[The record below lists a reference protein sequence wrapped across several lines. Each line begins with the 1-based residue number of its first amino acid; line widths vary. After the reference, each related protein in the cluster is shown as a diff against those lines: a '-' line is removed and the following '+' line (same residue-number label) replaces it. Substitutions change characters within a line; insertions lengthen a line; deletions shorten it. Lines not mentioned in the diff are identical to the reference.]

1 MIVDMIVTAI
11 PRVIAEAFGFILIL
25 MAYIVLGLALFSNS
39 ERFSSFN
46 NGIITSFS
54 LLLGD
59 SIQDIT
65 TDLIVNG
72 STHHN
77 SHLPSSFAIIFV
89 FTFVLTFM
97 LAVQNIWIAII
108 MEELDIKSN
117 EI

>member
-108 MEELDIKSN
+108 MEELELFSN
-117 EI
+117 

>member
-1 MIVDMIVTAI
+1 MIVTAV
-11 PRVIAEAFGFILIL
+11 PRVMTEAFGFIPIL

-46 NGIITSFS
+46 NSLITSFS
-54 LLLGD
+54 LLFGD
-59 SIQDIT
+59 SIKDII
-65 TDLIVNG
+65 TDLRANG
-72 STHHN
+72 SFHHN
-77 SHLPSSFAIIFV
+77 HHLHSSFAVIFV
-89 FTFVLTFM
+89 ITFVLTFM

>member
-11 PRVIAEAFGFILIL
+11 PRVITEAFGFIPIL
-25 MAYIVLGLALFSNS
+25 MAYIVLGQALFSNS
-39 ERFSSFN
+39 ERFSSFD
-46 NGIITSFS
+46 
-54 LLLGD
+54 LLMGD

-65 TDLIVNG
+65 KDLIANG
-72 STHHN
+72 STHQN

-108 MEELDIKSN
+108 MEELELFSN
-117 EI
+117 

>member
-1 MIVDMIVTAI
+1 MIVTAV
-11 PRVIAEAFGFILIL
+11 PRVIAEAFGFIPIL

-39 ERFSSFN
+39 ERFSSLN

-59 SIQDIT
+59 SIQEIT
-65 TDLIVNG
+65 TDLMANG

-77 SHLPSSFAIIFV
+77 SLLPSSFAIIFV

-108 MEELDIKSN
+108 MEELEIKSN